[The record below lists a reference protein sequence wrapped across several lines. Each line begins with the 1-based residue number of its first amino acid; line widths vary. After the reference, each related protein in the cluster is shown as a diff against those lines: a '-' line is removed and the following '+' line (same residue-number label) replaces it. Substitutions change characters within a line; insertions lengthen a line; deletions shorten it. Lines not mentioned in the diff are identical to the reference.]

1 MSKCAQMVW
10 AVFSKNTVKFE
21 AINPES
27 MQQKTAATLQPG
39 IGGQKQAHRLI
50 LDTRVVL
57 DTRVAYIPG
66 WYTIDH
72 HGLTFAGAVYGTP

>member
-1 MSKCAQMVW
+1 MYVKVVW

-39 IGGQKQAHRLI
+39 IGGQKQARRLI
-50 LDTRVVL
+50 L

-66 WYTIDH
+66 WYIYQGGIPSIT
-72 HGLTFAGAVYGTP
+72 TV

>member
-1 MSKCAQMVW
+1 MYVKVVW

-50 LDTRVVL
+50 LDTRV
-57 DTRVAYIPG
+57 AYIPG
-66 WYTIDH
+66 WYTIYH
-72 HGLTFAGAVYGTP
+72 HGLTFAGAVYGSP

>member
-1 MSKCAQMVW
+1 MYVKVVW

-57 DTRVAYIPG
+57 VTRVVLYTRVCNVYQGGIPSI
-66 WYTIDH
+66 T
-72 HGLTFAGAVYGTP
+72 TV

>member
-1 MSKCAQMVW
+1 MVW

-21 AINPES
+21 AINHES

-72 HGLTFAGAVYGTP
+72 HGLTFAGAVYGSP